1 MNLIKYFV
9 LQLMLCSVIFL
20 TGFYL
25 DSYISKPFTIID
37 LIAIIIG
44 VVIIY
49 IVLTL
54 YNKAKKGLK
63 PVRYGILFTILA
75 ILIAV
80 IIIGVLT
87 GEVKF

>member
-1 MNLIKYFV
+1 MNFIKYF
-9 LQLMLCSVIFL
+9 LLRLMLCSVIFL

-37 LIAIIIG
+37 LISIIIG

-54 YNKAKKGLK
+54 YNKAKKGLE
-63 PVRYGILFTILA
+63 PVRYGILFTLLA
-75 ILIAV
+75 ILIAA

-87 GEVKF
+87 GEVQF